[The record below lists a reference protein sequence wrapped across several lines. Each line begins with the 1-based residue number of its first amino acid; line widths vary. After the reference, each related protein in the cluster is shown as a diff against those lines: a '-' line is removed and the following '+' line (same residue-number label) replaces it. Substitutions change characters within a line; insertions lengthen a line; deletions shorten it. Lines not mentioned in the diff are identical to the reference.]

1 MYKMKTYKIPLVPG
15 PTSVPAEYRE
25 AYMTDYGSS
34 DLEDDFYQLLAENQQ
49 LLQRVLKT
57 ENSVTIQSGEGMLVL
72 WSAMKSALKPGDKV
86 LCVSNGIF
94 GDGFADM
101 VKAAG
106 AEAEILRA
114 EEGKFVTMSELREKL
129 LSYKPD
135 MVTAV
140 HCETPSGL
148 LNPISE
154 VAKAVRESGAL
165 FCVDFVASAVG
176 ADVCVDEWGIDL
188 GLLGSQ
194 KCLSLLP
201 DISMLTVSARAWKK
215 IEEVNYQGYDAAL
228 PWRDAIEKKYMPC
241 THNWHANAALNLAL
255 KSVLA
260 EGLEESFQRHREA
273 AAYCRHRIRDM
284 GLELFAK
291 DESLASPTVTAV
303 MVPQGWTWP
312 ELDGALRSEGMG
324 VGGSYGDLAGKVF
337 RIGHM
342 GSQANM
348 ELVEKGMDVLEAV
361 LASKK

>member
-1 MYKMKTYKIPLVPG
+1 
-15 PTSVPAEYRE
+15 
-25 AYMTDYGSS
+25 
-34 DLEDDFYQLLAENQQ
+34 
-49 LLQRVLKT
+49 
-57 ENSVTIQSGEGMLVL
+57 
-72 WSAMKSALKPGDKV
+72 
-86 LCVSNGIF
+86 
-94 GDGFADM
+94 
-101 VKAAG
+101 
-106 AEAEILRA
+106 
-114 EEGKFVTMSELREKL
+114 MSELREKL

-154 VAKAVRESGAL
+154 VAKAVRESGSL